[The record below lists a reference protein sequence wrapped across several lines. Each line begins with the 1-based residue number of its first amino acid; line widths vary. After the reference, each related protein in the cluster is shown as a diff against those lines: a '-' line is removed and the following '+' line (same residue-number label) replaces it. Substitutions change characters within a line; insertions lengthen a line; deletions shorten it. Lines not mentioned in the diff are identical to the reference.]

1 MNHQNPVALENF
13 SFASSI
19 RDDVWHSK
27 STTHGYEWWYF
38 DALSDDGKDA
48 IVIIF
53 LDNFIFSPRYNKS
66 VQSSEFRVQSS
77 ESQVSGQN
85 ENPTDSELPIS
96 NFNAGNEQSATRN
109 PQSAIENVPALT
121 FVYYRNGK
129 PLYRAINEFA
139 PGDFSADENF
149 PECRIGDSSFK
160 FESAPYGSGYS
171 LHIKADLPRRR
182 RLEANL
188 EWLSIESDLL
198 PAKNFDYSPG
208 KHNWNMV
215 APRTD
220 VTGSIKVSGA
230 NGKLTDVR
238 HFRGTGYHD
247 HNWDTRRLSS
257 AVKKWQWGRAHFD
270 DYTAVYYRYCE
281 RDCDQSLTKLFLIK
295 DNKLEVFDA
304 RCEERKMRRNIFGVK
319 FPKEIILTAGGGIEL
334 NIRQIKPIDESF
346 FYLRF
351 LSEAALKSA
360 DGEIHEAFAVTE
372 HLAPK
377 TLKYRWLD
385 WLVNMRIGRNG
396 KGSFL

>member
-1 MNHQNPVALENF
+1 MTDHTAAEHLSENF

-19 RDDVWHSK
+19 KDDVWHLK
-27 STTHGYEWWYF
+27 STSHGYEWWYF
-38 DALSDDGKDA
+38 DALSDDGRDA

-53 LDNFIFSPRYNKS
+53 LDNFIFSPRYNKA
-66 VQSSEFRVQSS
+66 VQRSGIR
-77 ESQVSGQN
+77 GQN
-85 ENPTDSELPIS
+85 QSADIQDSEPPIS
-96 NFNAGNEQSATRN
+96 NHDLEDEQSEIPN
-109 PQSAIENVPALT
+109 PKSQIENVPALT
-121 FVYYRNGK
+121 FVYYRNGR

-139 PGDFSADENF
+139 PGDFSADANS
-149 PECRIGDSSFK
+149 PQCKIGESSFK
-160 FESAPYGSGYS
+160 FDSAPYGSGYS
-171 LHIKADLPRRR
+171 LHIKADLSRRR

-198 PAKNFDYSPG
+198 PAKSFDHSPG
-208 KHNWNMV
+208 KHNWNLV
-215 APRTD
+215 APRSD
-220 VTGSIKVSGA
+220 VTGSIKISGA
-230 NGKLTDVR
+230 NEKLTDVR

-257 AVKKWQWGRAHFD
+257 AVKNWQWGRAHFD

-281 RDCDQSLTKLFLIK
+281 YDCDQPLTKLFLVK

-304 RCEERKMRRNIFGVK
+304 RYEERKMRRNIFGVK
-319 FPKEIILTAGGGIEL
+319 FPREITLTAGGIEL

-360 DGEIHEAFAVTE
+360 DGKIHEAYAVTE

-396 KGSFL
+396 KSAFLK